1 MIEYCYYRSITDPF
15 ESRRQLPL
23 KSFPSALSAPGGR
36 IKMALCKCFCRPGQG
51 NFKTGEYY
59 SWLYAPGPAERTA
72 HSLIQKISDSRS
84 LRDGTGVMITF
95 SPDDY
100 SRFFRDVHRAATA
113 ISIYIDRK
121 RELLFVTEFKQ
132 ESSPFT
138 IPSAYF
144 CRLSS
149 PYTEELI
156 GQHFG
161 RVWEEYKNHPE
172 ISTAD
177 ARRLTP
183 FYKTVTGGKGQ
194 RAFAS
199 GRWTLK
205 AQFITS
211 ENEVYFT
218 YLYKKTGD
226 PLRT

>member
-1 MIEYCYYRSITDPF
+1 
-15 ESRRQLPL
+15 
-23 KSFPSALSAPGGR
+23 
-36 IKMALCKCFCRPGQG
+36 
-51 NFKTGEYY
+51 
-59 SWLYAPGPAERTA
+59 
-72 HSLIQKISDSRS
+72 
-84 LRDGTGVMITF
+84 MITF

-113 ISIYIDRK
+113 ISVYIDRK
-121 RELLFVTEFKQ
+121 RELLFVPEFKR

-138 IPSAYF
+138 IPSEYF

-156 GQHFG
+156 GQHFW

-172 ISTAD
+172 ISAAD
-177 ARRLTP
+177 AHRLTP

-211 ENEVYFT
+211 ENEIYFT
-218 YLYKKTGD
+218 YLYKKQGTRFGLDSSD
-226 PLRT
+226 PVISRILPMQASFKEIGTTVLEIFKEAKIL